1 MKRYNKDLVK
11 LRFEHSFPVYEQHA
25 VVQKQMAEKLADYIF
40 ASCGE
45 NYKKVLEIG
54 CGTGFLTK
62 HIMNDFKVG
71 KLLIN
76 DISPEV
82 IGYIEKIAPYCNY
95 LIGDMENIVFDTKF
109 NIVTSNAA
117 FQWAEDLQAMI
128 NRFYHVLKQDGVLA
142 FTTFGERNFEQI
154 TKISNRQLM
163 YKNLDKLE
171 PMFSDYD
178 VKILK
183 EEVVELEFNSPVDV
197 LRHIKGIGANAM
209 AAEFWTKGVLKEFEK
224 KYREYFTT
232 ENGVSL
238 TYHPI
243 YVVLKKKD
251 KENTNHVG

>member
-11 LRFEHSFPVYEQHA
+11 LRFENSFPTYDEHA
-25 VVQKQMAEKLADYIF
+25 VVQRKMAEKLADYIF

-62 HIMNDFKVG
+62 HIVNDFKIK

-76 DISPEV
+76 DISPEI
-82 IGYIEKIAPYCNY
+82 IGYIEKIAPYCNF
-95 LIGDMENIVFDTKF
+95 LIGDMENMVFDKKF

-128 NRFYHVLKQDGVLA
+128 NRFYHVLESDGVLA

-154 TKISNRQLM
+154 TKISNRKLM
-163 YKNLDKLE
+163 YKNLNELE
-171 PMFSDYD
+171 PMLRNFE
-178 VKILK
+178 VRILK
-183 EEVVELEFNSPVDV
+183 EEVVELEFSSPVDV

-209 AAEFWTKGVLKEFEK
+209 AAEFWTKGVLKDFER
-224 KYREYFTT
+224 KYREYFSTK
-232 ENGVSL
+232 NGVSL

-243 YVVLKKKD
+243 YAVVKK
-251 KENTNHVG
+251 NRR

>member
-11 LRFEHSFPVYEQHA
+11 LRFENSFYTYDEHA
-25 VVQKQMAEKLADYIF
+25 VVQRDMAEKLADYTF

-45 NYKKVLEIG
+45 YYKKVLEIG

-62 HIMNDFKVG
+62 HIMNDFKIK
-71 KLLIN
+71 KLMIN

-82 IGYIEKIAPYCNY
+82 IGYIEKIAPYCNF

-117 FQWAEDLQAMI
+117 FQWAEDLQSMI
-128 NRFYHVLKQDGVLA
+128 NRFYHVLEAEGVLA
-142 FTTFGERNFEQI
+142 FTTFGEQNFEQI
-154 TKISNRQLM
+154 TKISNRKLM
-163 YKNLDKLE
+163 YKNIEELQ
-171 PMFSDYD
+171 PMFGDFE

-183 EEVVELEFNSPVDV
+183 EEVINLEFHSPVDV

-209 AAEFWTKGVLKEFEK
+209 AAEFWTKGVLKDFDK
-224 KYREYFTT
+224 KYREYFSTA
-232 ENGVSL
+232 NGVSL

-243 YVVLKKKD
+243 YVVLRKKNK
-251 KENTNHVG
+251 N

>member
-11 LRFEHSFPVYEQHA
+11 LRFEHSFSTYDEHA
-25 VVQKQMAEKLADYIF
+25 VVQRDMAEKLADYIF

-45 NYKKVLEIG
+45 NYKQVLEIG

-62 HIMNDFKVG
+62 HIMNDFKIK

-82 IGYIEKIAPYCNY
+82 IGYIEKIAPYCNF

-117 FQWAEDLQAMI
+117 FQWAEDLQSMI
-128 NRFYHVLKQDGVLA
+128 NRFSHVLKADGVLA
-142 FTTFGERNFEQI
+142 FTTFGEQNFEQI
-154 TKISNRQLM
+154 TKISNKKLM
-163 YKNLDKLE
+163 YKNLEELT
-171 PMFSDYD
+171 PMFSDFE
-178 VKILK
+178 VRILK
-183 EEVVELEFNSPVDV
+183 EEVINLEFNSPVDV

-209 AAEFWTKGVLKEFEK
+209 AAEFWTKGVLKDFDQ
-224 KYREYFTT
+224 KYREHFTT

-243 YVVLKKKD
+243 YVVLRKKNK
-251 KENTNHVG
+251 N

>member
-11 LRFEHSFPVYEQHA
+11 LRFENSFPTYDEHA
-25 VVQKQMAEKLADYIF
+25 VVQRKMAEKLADYVF

-62 HIMNDFKVG
+62 HIVNDFKIK

-82 IGYIEKIAPYCNY
+82 IGYIEKIAPYCNF
-95 LIGDMENIVFDTKF
+95 LIGDMENMVFDKKF
-109 NIVTSNAA
+109 NIVASNAA
-117 FQWAEDLQAMI
+117 FQWAEDLQTMI
-128 NRFYHVLKQDGVLA
+128 NRFYHVLESDGVLA

-154 TKISNRQLM
+154 TKISNRKLM
-163 YKNLDKLE
+163 YKNIDELE
-171 PMFSDYD
+171 PMFEGFE
-178 VKILK
+178 VRILK
-183 EEVVELEFNSPVDV
+183 EEVVELEFKNPVDV

-209 AAEFWTKGVLKEFEK
+209 AAEFWTKGVLKDFER
-224 KYREYFTT
+224 KYRESFST
-232 ENGVSL
+232 EGGVSL

-243 YVVLKKKD
+243 YVVVRKKEK
-251 KENTNHVG
+251 

>member
-11 LRFEHSFPVYEQHA
+11 LRFEHSFPVYDKHA
-25 VVQKQMAEKLADYIF
+25 VVQRVMAEKLCDYTF
-40 ASCGE
+40 ATCGE
-45 NYKKVLEIG
+45 YYDKVLEIG

-62 HIMNDFKVG
+62 HIVNDFKIK

-82 IGYIEKIAPYCNY
+82 VGYIEKIAPYCNF

-109 NIVTSNAA
+109 NIVTSNAS
-117 FQWAEDLQAMI
+117 FQWAEDLQSMI
-128 NRFYHVLKQDGVLA
+128 ERFYNVLKPDGVLA

-154 TKISNRQLM
+154 TKISNRTLM

-171 PMFSDYD
+171 SMFEDFE
-178 VKILK
+178 VTILK
-183 EEVVELEFNSPVDV
+183 EEIMQLEFRTAVAV

-224 KYREYFTT
+224 KYRAEFST
-232 ENGVSL
+232 EKGVSL

-243 YVVLKKKD
+243 YVVLKKK
-251 KENTNHVG
+251 TSLF

>member
-11 LRFEHSFPVYEQHA
+11 LRFENSFPTYDEHA
-25 VVQKQMAEKLADYIF
+25 VVQRKMAEKLADYVF

-62 HIMNDFKVG
+62 HIVNDFKIK

-82 IGYIEKIAPYCNY
+82 IGYIEKVAPYCNF
-95 LIGDMENIVFDTKF
+95 LIGDMENMVFDKKF
-109 NIVTSNAA
+109 NIVASNAA
-117 FQWAEDLQAMI
+117 FQWAEDLQTMI
-128 NRFYHVLKQDGVLA
+128 NRFYHVLESDGVLA

-154 TKISNRQLM
+154 TKISNRKLM
-163 YKNLDKLE
+163 YKNIDELE
-171 PMFSDYD
+171 PMFEGFE
-178 VKILK
+178 VRILK
-183 EEVVELEFNSPVDV
+183 EEVVELEFKNPVDV

-209 AAEFWTKGVLKEFEK
+209 AAEFWTKGVLKDFER
-224 KYREYFTT
+224 KYREHFST
-232 ENGVSL
+232 EGGVSL

-243 YVVLKKKD
+243 YVVVRKK
-251 KENTNHVG
+251 

>member
-11 LRFEHSFPVYEQHA
+11 LRFENSFPTYDEHA
-25 VVQKQMAEKLADYIF
+25 VVQRQMAEKLADYIF

-45 NYKKVLEIG
+45 NYNKVLEIG

-62 HIMNDFKVG
+62 HIMNDFKVK

-76 DISPEV
+76 DISPGV
-82 IGYIEKIAPYCNY
+82 IAYIEKIAPYCNF
-95 LIGDMENIVFDTKF
+95 LIGDMENMVFDTKF
-109 NIVTSNAA
+109 NIVASNAA
-117 FQWAEDLQAMI
+117 FQWAEDLRSMI
-128 NRFYHVLKQDGVLA
+128 NRFYHVLNTDGVLA

-154 TKISNRQLM
+154 SKISNRKLM

-171 PMFSDYD
+171 PMFGDFE

-183 EEVVELEFNSPVDV
+183 EEVVELEFKSPVDV

-209 AAEFWTKGVLKEFEK
+209 AAEFWTKGVLKDFEK
-224 KYREYFTT
+224 KYREYSSTA
-232 ENGVSL
+232 NGVSL

-243 YVVLKKKD
+243 YVVLKKK
-251 KENTNHVG
+251 N